1 MDENMKTG
9 IPPSAVQEISVDEV
23 RTNED
28 AVEAMAILGEEHVE
42 AVASMGAAV
51 AREETNADVSR
62 TDESNDHGAI
72 EGADEVLRA
81 DPVGTEDQPIEDQEN
96 GAHPEGAQDGQGELP
111 EDEPGGA
118 PEADAAEEKQSI
130 VKKAID
136 KLKSWVA
143 KVKDEKEQLTCQQ
156 LCSYLEK
163 RCREDTGFAKDITNP
178 SKTWNGLFAYME
190 GKAIKM
196 AHGTEKCQCAMVSD
210 NIVYEWAEDYIRKA
224 EEKKKEPG
232 KKSQKPGKNKTK
244 SQEICTKP
252 EENAQSATENAQSE
266 QDPVQDAQEVEQKK
280 PEEKPARAKKAKPKT
295 ELKKPKAEKVKPEK
309 PKKEKKDKNEMDG
322 QIDLFSL
329 FG

>member
-9 IPPSAVQEISVDEV
+9 IPPSAEMEMSEDDF
-23 RTNED
+23 RTNEE

-81 DPVGTEDQPIEDQEN
+81 DPDGTEDQPIEDQEDS
-96 GAHPEGAQDGQGELP
+96 AHPEGDADGQGEVP
-111 EDEPGGA
+111 KDEPGGA
-118 PEADAAEEKQSI
+118 PEADATEEKPS
-130 VKKAID
+130 VVEEAVRKLTSWKAAN
-136 KLKSWVA
+136 KNPYA
-143 KVKDEKEQLTCQQ
+143 QLICDH
-156 LCSYLEK
+156 LIK
-163 RCREDTGFAKDITNP
+163 RCRQDAGFAEDVMKQD
-178 SKTWNGLFAYME
+178 
-190 GKAIKM
+190 KAWHTCFEYIRDK
-196 AHGTEKCQCAMVSD
+196 ARKKAAGGCACIED
-210 NIVYEWAEDYIRKA
+210 HIVYEWAEDYIRKA

-244 SQEICTKP
+244 AQEICTKP

-266 QDPVQDAQEVEQKK
+266 QDPVQDAQEVEQQK
-280 PEEKPARAKKAKPKT
+280 PEEKPVKAKKAKPKT
-295 ELKKPKAEKVKPEK
+295 ELKKLKAEKVKPEK

>member
-1 MDENMKTG
+1 MDETRITQ
-9 IPPSAVQEISVDEV
+9 IPPGAVQEMSEDDV
-23 RTNED
+23 RTNEE

-62 TDESNDHGAI
+62 TDESIDHGET
-72 EGADEVLRA
+72 EGADEILRA
-81 DPVGTEDQPIEDQEN
+81 DPDGTEDQPIEDQEN
-96 GAHPEGAQDGQGELP
+96 SAHPEGDADGQGEVP

-118 PEADAAEEKQSI
+118 PEADEAEEKAS
-130 VKKAID
+130 VVEEAVRKLTSWKAAN
-136 KLKSWVA
+136 KNPYA
-143 KVKDEKEQLTCQQ
+143 QLICDH
-156 LCSYLEK
+156 LIK
-163 RCREDTGFAKDITNP
+163 RCRQDAGFAEDVMKQDKAWHTCFGYIRD
-178 SKTWNGLFAYME
+178 KARKEAANG
-190 GKAIKM
+190 
-196 AHGTEKCQCAMVSD
+196 CACIED
-210 NIVYEWAEDYIRKA
+210 HIVYEWAEDYIRKA
-224 EEKKKEPG
+224 EETKELG
-232 KKSQKPGKNKTK
+232 KKSQKPGKNKPK

-295 ELKKPKAEKVKPEK
+295 EPKKPKAEKEKPEK
-309 PKKEKKDKNEMDG
+309 PKKEKKDKSEMDG

>member
-81 DPVGTEDQPIEDQEN
+81 DPDGTEDQPIEDQEN
-96 GAHPEGAQDGQGELP
+96 SAH
-111 EDEPGGA
+111 
-118 PEADAAEEKQSI
+118 PEADATEEKPS
-130 VKKAID
+130 VVEEAVRKLTSWKAAN
-136 KLKSWVA
+136 KNPYA
-143 KVKDEKEQLTCQQ
+143 QLICDH
-156 LCSYLEK
+156 LIK
-163 RCREDTGFAKDITNP
+163 RCRQDAGFAEDVMKQDKAWHTCFGYIRD
-178 SKTWNGLFAYME
+178 KARKEAADGCACIE
-190 GKAIKM
+190 G
-196 AHGTEKCQCAMVSD
+196 H
-210 NIVYEWAEDYIRKA
+210 IVYEWAEDYIRKA

-266 QDPVQDAQEVEQKK
+266 QDPVQDAQEVEQPK
-280 PEEKPARAKKAKPKT
+280 PEEKPVKAKKAKPKT
-295 ELKKPKAEKVKPEK
+295 EPKKPKAEKEKPEK